1 MRKNFLRGI
10 YLSVVAVSTLAL
22 GSDHLVVP
30 KIAPEISK
38 MDVWVG
44 TWESQTQVMTTP
56 YSEAA
61 SMTSEMTC
69 TWSPHHGFILCD
81 HLMNGPT
88 GVSNSLSVYTYDEA
102 AKTYKFFGVNK
113 DDSPREVPMQVKGNV
128 WSFGTEVQNQDK
140 TIMFLTNDEFLS
152 DKVMHF
158 RTEFSEDNGRNW
170 KELNQGQLTKDRLS
184 VICRQAKR
192 RHKAAGRCPDDVPR

>member
-10 YLSVVAVSTLAL
+10 YFAIVTAGSLAL
-22 GSDHLVVP
+22 ASDHLVVP
-30 KIAPEISK
+30 PIAPELTK

-69 TWSPHHGFILCD
+69 AWSPHHGFILCD
-81 HLMNGPT
+81 HLMNSAN

-102 AKTYKFFGVNK
+102 NKTYKFFGVDK

-128 WSFGTEVQNQDK
+128 WSFGTEVKSQDK

-170 KELNQGQLTKDRLS
+170 KELNQGQLTK
-184 VICRQAKR
+184 I
-192 RHKAAGRCPDDVPR
+192 G

>member
-88 GVSNSLSVYTYDEA
+88 GISNSLSVYTYDESRQ
-102 AKTYKFFGVNK
+102 
-113 DDSPREVPMQVKGNV
+113 DLQV
-128 WSFGTEVQNQDK
+128 
-140 TIMFLTNDEFLS
+140 L
-152 DKVMHF
+152 
-158 RTEFSEDNGRNW
+158 R
-170 KELNQGQLTKDRLS
+170 
-184 VICRQAKR
+184 RQ
-192 RHKAAGRCPDDVPR
+192 

>member
-10 YLSVVAVSTLAL
+10 YLSVVAISTLAL

-30 KIAPEISK
+30 KIPPEISK

-88 GVSNSLSVYTYDEA
+88 GISNSLSVYTYDET

-170 KELNQGQLTKDRLS
+170 KELNQGQLTK
-184 VICRQAKR
+184 I
-192 RHKAAGRCPDDVPR
+192 G

>member
-1 MRKNFLRGI
+1 MRNNFLRGI
-10 YLSVVAVSTLAL
+10 YLSVVAASTLAL

-88 GVSNSLSVYTYDEA
+88 GVVSNSLSVYTYDET
-102 AKTYKFFGVNK
+102 AKAYKFFGVDK
-113 DDSPREVPMQVKGNV
+113 DDSPREVPMQVNGNV

-140 TIMFLTNDEFLS
+140 TIMFQTNDEFLS
-152 DKVMHF
+152 DRVMHF

-170 KELNQGQLTKDRLS
+170 KELNQGQLTN
-184 VICRQAKR
+184 I
-192 RHKAAGRCPDDVPR
+192 G

>member
-1 MRKNFLRGI
+1 MRKNFLRGV
-10 YLSVVAVSTLAL
+10 YLSVITASTLAL
-22 GSDHLVVP
+22 ASDHLEAP
-30 KIAPEISK
+30 KVAPEITK

-56 YSEAA
+56 YSQAA
-61 SMTSEMTC
+61 SVTSEMTC

-102 AKTYKFFGVNK
+102 NKTYKFFGVDK
-113 DDSPREVPMQVKGNV
+113 DDSPREVPMQVKGNI

-170 KELNQGQLTKDRLS
+170 KELNQGQLTK
-184 VICRQAKR
+184 I
-192 RHKAAGRCPDDVPR
+192 G

>member
-1 MRKNFLRGI
+1 
-10 YLSVVAVSTLAL
+10 
-22 GSDHLVVP
+22 
-30 KIAPEISK
+30 

-88 GVSNSLSVYTYDEA
+88 GISNSCLCTLRRDCQ
-102 AKTYKFFGVNK
+102 TYKFFGVNK

-170 KELNQGQLTKDRLS
+170 KELNQGQLTK
-184 VICRQAKR
+184 I
-192 RHKAAGRCPDDVPR
+192 G

>member
-10 YLSVVAVSTLAL
+10 YLSVVAASTLAL
-22 GSDHLVVP
+22 ASDHLVVP

-44 TWESQTQVMTTP
+44 TWESETQVMTTP

-61 SMTSEMTC
+61 SVTSEMTC
-69 TWSPHHGFILCD
+69 NWSPHHGFILCD
-81 HLMNGPT
+81 HLMHSPT
-88 GVSNSLSVYTYDEA
+88 GLSNSLSVYTYDEA
-102 AKTYKFFGVNK
+102 AKTYKFFGVDK
-113 DDSPREVPMQVKGNV
+113 DASPREVPMQVKGNI

-152 DKVMHF
+152 DKLMHF

-170 KELNQGQLTKDRLS
+170 KELNQGQLTK
-184 VICRQAKR
+184 I
-192 RHKAAGRCPDDVPR
+192 G

>member
-10 YLSVVAVSTLAL
+10 YFAIVAASTLAL
-22 GSDHLVVP
+22 ASDHLAVP
-30 KIAPEISK
+30 KIAPELTK

-61 SMTSEMTC
+61 SVTSEMTC

-81 HLMNGPT
+81 HLMNGVN

-102 AKTYKFFGVNK
+102 NKTYKFFGVDK

-128 WSFGTEVQNQDK
+128 WSFGTEVKNQDK

-170 KELNQGQLTKDRLS
+170 KELNQGQLTK
-184 VICRQAKR
+184 I
-192 RHKAAGRCPDDVPR
+192 G

>member
-10 YLSVVAVSTLAL
+10 YLSVVAASTLAL
-22 GSDHLVVP
+22 ASDHLAVP
-30 KIAPEISK
+30 QFAPELTK

-61 SMTSEMTC
+61 SVTSEMTC
-69 TWSPHHGFILCD
+69 SWSPHHGFILCD

-88 GVSNSLSVYTYDEA
+88 GVSNSLSVYTYDESG
-102 AKTYKFFGVNK
+102 KTYKFFGVDK
-113 DDSPREVPMQVKGNV
+113 DSSPREIPMQVKGNV

-140 TIMFLTNDEFLS
+140 TIMFLTNDEFIS
-152 DKVMHF
+152 DKVMNF
-158 RTEFSEDNGRNW
+158 STEFSEDNGRNW
-170 KELNQGQLTKDRLS
+170 KKLNQGQLTK
-184 VICRQAKR
+184 I
-192 RHKAAGRCPDDVPR
+192 G